1 MGGYPSQ
8 AGGGAGQG
16 VQHSPAVTHQSLRDT
31 GPTLPDQRLSS
42 FDYHHSLLATGRSTI
57 TNFIQF
63 RLPNFYGFLES
74 LSGYW
79 GHPEKEGWTVD
90 ELKGLKSVAVRYFIR
105 EPVQGQSHSSYDA
118 GDVAY
123 HATKLKVSMA
133 YLAGFEQC
141 QGIIEMEGSVLLS
154 VMYMCKVTWSI
165 EQAMLQEEQD
175 KITSLN
181 QTNSP
186 LLRLP
191 SELRNRIFDYVYT
204 DAAMKPDKN
213 AMALPLTCRQLN
225 HETAILP
232 YKYCV
237 FSFALYKYEAV
248 AFTKFLD
255 ASTKAQLCA
264 IESIEWVD
272 QHKHHWFV
280 CRWEMYASALDS
292 IVAVWL
298 SSF

>member
-105 EPVQGQSHSSYDA
+105 EPVQGQSHSDVYEEVREWRRPAGGFGAASWDA
-118 GDVAY
+118 ALQVPTMQY
-123 HATKLKVSMA
+123 FSQPNE
-133 YLAGFEQC
+133 LAP
-141 QGIIEMEGSVLLS
+141 
-154 VMYMCKVTWSI
+154 
-165 EQAMLQEEQD
+165 A
-175 KITSLN
+175 
-181 QTNSP
+181 
-186 LLRLP
+186 
-191 SELRNRIFDYVYT
+191 LRNRIFDYVYT

-280 CRWEMYASALDS
+280 CRWE
-292 IVAVWL
+292 I
-298 SSF
+298 